1 MKTAVI
7 IRTGNQTGNR
17 FVSFTNSVLFH
28 LRSWFFAVS
37 GSLRFLI
44 GRFSFLCD
52 TSRKGRSFFFFG
64 FLFLILF
71 AFFLLGLRFFTR
83 RFRFFVIVHRK
94 TGFQFLQFSTEREIF
109 GLLEILILFTA
120 LLALFGNALVH
131 WPAVTALQL
140 FTQRTDQMKLMCIE
154 GPLAINFP

>member
-1 MKTAVI
+1 MFVS
-7 IRTGNQTGNR
+7 

-52 TSRKGRSFFFFG
+52 TSRK
-64 FLFLILF
+64 
-71 AFFLLGLRFFTR
+71 GLRFFTR